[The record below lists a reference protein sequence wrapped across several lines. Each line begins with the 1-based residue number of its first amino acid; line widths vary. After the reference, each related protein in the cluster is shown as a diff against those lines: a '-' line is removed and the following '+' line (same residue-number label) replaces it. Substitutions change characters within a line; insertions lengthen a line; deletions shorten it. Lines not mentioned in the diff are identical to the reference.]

1 MSKTQINTDST
12 KINTAIDL
20 KAFEEI
26 YQKYASRMLTYALQI
41 LKEKEVCEDIIQ
53 NIFIDF
59 WSKRETN
66 TVENL
71 EGYLF
76 RAVKFQIFKYFRDTK
91 FSDEDLTRLNLVEV
105 SVSASKVL
113 EYQDLE
119 LAIKNS
125 VDQLPSRCKE
135 IFELS
140 RFEHKT
146 SQEIADL
153 LGVSLQAVKNQ
164 ISKALSA
171 IRTDLKKEEH
181 ILLFLIFFNHF
192 L

>member
-12 KINTAIDL
+12 KIITAIDV

-41 LKEKEVCEDIIQ
+41 LKEKEVCEDIVQ

-91 FSDEDLTRLNLVEV
+91 FSNEDLTRLNLVEV
-105 SVSASKVL
+105 SVSASKIL

-146 SQEIADL
+146 NQEIADL

>member
-12 KINTAIDL
+12 KINTAIDV

-91 FSDEDLTRLNLVEV
+91 FSNEDLTRLNLVEV

-146 SQEIADL
+146 NQEIADL

>member
-12 KINTAIDL
+12 KINTAIDV
-20 KAFEEI
+20 KAYEEI

-41 LKEKEVCEDIIQ
+41 LKEKEVCEDIVQ

-105 SVSASKVL
+105 SVSASKIL

-146 SQEIADL
+146 NQEIADL

>member
-12 KINTAIDL
+12 KIITAIDV

-91 FSDEDLTRLNLVEV
+91 FSNEDLTRLNLVEV
-105 SVSASKVL
+105 SVSASKIL

-146 SQEIADL
+146 NQEIADL

>member
-1 MSKTQINTDST
+1 MSKTQINTDLT
-12 KINTAIDL
+12 KIYTAIDV

-76 RAVKFQIFKYFRDTK
+76 RAVKFQIFKYFRDNK
-91 FSDEDLTRLNLVEV
+91 FSDADLTRLNLVEV
-105 SVSASKVL
+105 SVSASKIL

-146 SQEIADL
+146 NQEIADL
-153 LGVSLQAVKNQ
+153 LGISLQAVKNQ

-181 ILLFLIFFNHF
+181 ILFFMLFFSQYL
-192 L
+192 

>member
-12 KINTAIDL
+12 KINTAIDV

-26 YQKYASRMLTYALQI
+26 YHKYASRMLTYALQI
-41 LKEKEVCEDIIQ
+41 LKEKEVCEDIVQ

-91 FSDEDLTRLNLVEV
+91 FSNEDLTRLNLVEV

-146 SQEIADL
+146 NQEIADL

>member
-41 LKEKEVCEDIIQ
+41 LKEKEVCEDIVQ

-91 FSDEDLTRLNLVEV
+91 FSNEDLTRLNLVEV

-146 SQEIADL
+146 NQEIADL

-181 ILLFLIFFNHF
+181 ILLFVLFFSHF
-192 L
+192 I

>member
-12 KINTAIDL
+12 KINTAIDV

-41 LKEKEVCEDIIQ
+41 LKEKEVCEDIVQ

-91 FSDEDLTRLNLVEV
+91 FSNEDLTRLNLVEV

-146 SQEIADL
+146 NQEIADL

>member
-1 MSKTQINTDST
+1 MSKTQINTDLT
-12 KINTAIDL
+12 KIYTAIDV

-76 RAVKFQIFKYFRDTK
+76 RAVKFQIFKYFRDNK
-91 FSDEDLTRLNLVEV
+91 FSDADLTRLNLVEV
-105 SVSASKVL
+105 SVSASKIL

-146 SQEIADL
+146 NQEIADL

-181 ILLFLIFFNHF
+181 ILFFMLFFSQYL
-192 L
+192 

>member
-1 MSKTQINTDST
+1 M
-12 KINTAIDL
+12 
-20 KAFEEI
+20 
-26 YQKYASRMLTYALQI
+26 
-41 LKEKEVCEDIIQ
+41 
-53 NIFIDF
+53 
-59 WSKRETN
+59 
-66 TVENL
+66 
-71 EGYLF
+71 F

-181 ILLFLIFFNHF
+181 IMLFLIFFNHF

>member
-91 FSDEDLTRLNLVEV
+91 FSNEDLTRLNLVEV

-146 SQEIADL
+146 NQEIADL

>member
-12 KINTAIDL
+12 KIITAIDV

-91 FSDEDLTRLNLVEV
+91 FSNEDLTRLNLVEV

-146 SQEIADL
+146 NQEIADL

>member
-91 FSDEDLTRLNLVEV
+91 FSNEDLTRLNLVEV

-146 SQEIADL
+146 NQEIADL

-181 ILLFLIFFNHF
+181 ILLFVLFFSHF
-192 L
+192 I

>member
-1 MSKTQINTDST
+1 MSKTLINTDLT
-12 KINTAIDL
+12 KLNTAIDV

-26 YQKYASRMLTYALQI
+26 YQRYASRMLTYALQI

-76 RAVKFQIFKYFRDTK
+76 RAVKFQIFKYFRDSK

-105 SVSASKVL
+105 SVSASKIL

-146 SQEIADL
+146 NQEIADL

-181 ILLFLIFFNHF
+181 ILFFLLFFGQYL
-192 L
+192 

>member
-1 MSKTQINTDST
+1 
-12 KINTAIDL
+12 
-20 KAFEEI
+20 
-26 YQKYASRMLTYALQI
+26 MLVYALQI

-66 TVENL
+66 SVENI

-76 RAVKFQIFKYFRDTK
+76 RAVKFQIFKYFRDIK

-105 SVSASKVL
+105 SVSASKTL

-125 VDQLPSRCKE
+125 VAQLPSRCKE

-146 SQEIADL
+146 NQEIADL

-181 ILLFLIFFNHF
+181 ILLFVLFFSHF
-192 L
+192 I

>member
-12 KINTAIDL
+12 KINTAIDG

-91 FSDEDLTRLNLVEV
+91 FSNEDLTRLNLVEV

-146 SQEIADL
+146 NQEIADL

>member
-12 KINTAIDL
+12 KIITAIDV

-41 LKEKEVCEDIIQ
+41 LKEKEVCEDIVQ

-91 FSDEDLTRLNLVEV
+91 FSNEDLTRLNLVEV

-146 SQEIADL
+146 NQEIADL

>member
-1 MSKTQINTDST
+1 MLKAHINTDLT
-12 KINTAIDL
+12 KKTTAIDVQ
-20 KAFEEI
+20 AFEEI

-76 RAVKFQIFKYFRDTK
+76 RAVKFQIFKYFRDSK

-105 SVSASKVL
+105 SVSASKIL

-119 LAIKNS
+119 LAINKS

-135 IFELS
+135 IFQLS

-146 SQEIADL
+146 NQEIADL

-164 ISKALSA
+164 ISKALAA

-181 ILLFLIFFNHF
+181 ILLFLLFFSQY

>member
-12 KINTAIDL
+12 KIITAIDV

-146 SQEIADL
+146 NQEIADL

>member
-12 KINTAIDL
+12 KITTAIDV

-59 WSKRETN
+59 WSNRETN

-76 RAVKFQIFKYFRDTK
+76 RAVKFQIFKYFRDSK

-105 SVSASKVL
+105 AVSASKIL

-125 VDQLPSRCKE
+125 VDQLPTRCKE

-146 SQEIADL
+146 NQEIADL

-181 ILLFLIFFNHF
+181 ILFFLLFFSQYL
-192 L
+192 

>member
-1 MSKTQINTDST
+1 
-12 KINTAIDL
+12 
-20 KAFEEI
+20 
-26 YQKYASRMLTYALQI
+26 MLVYALQI

-66 TVENL
+66 SVENI

-76 RAVKFQIFKYFRDTK
+76 RAVKFQIFKYFRDIK

-105 SVSASKVL
+105 SVSASKTL

-125 VDQLPSRCKE
+125 VAQLPSRCK
-135 IFELS
+135 
-140 RFEHKT
+140 
-146 SQEIADL
+146 
-153 LGVSLQAVKNQ
+153 
-164 ISKALSA
+164 
-171 IRTDLKKEEH
+171 
-181 ILLFLIFFNHF
+181 
-192 L
+192 

>member
-12 KINTAIDL
+12 KINTAIDV

-66 TVENL
+66 TIENL

-119 LAIKNS
+119 LAI
-125 VDQLPSRCKE
+125 C
-135 IFELS
+135 
-140 RFEHKT
+140 T
-146 SQEIADL
+146 S
-153 LGVSLQAVKNQ
+153 SN
-164 ISKALSA
+164 
-171 IRTDLKKEEH
+171 
-181 ILLFLIFFNHF
+181 
-192 L
+192 

>member
-1 MSKTQINTDST
+1 MSKTLINTDLT
-12 KINTAIDL
+12 KLNTAIDV

-76 RAVKFQIFKYFRDTK
+76 RAVKFQIFKYFRDSK

-105 SVSASKVL
+105 SVSASKIL

-146 SQEIADL
+146 NQEIADL

-181 ILLFLIFFNHF
+181 ILFFLLFFGQYL
-192 L
+192 

>member
-1 MSKTQINTDST
+1 MSKTLINTDLT
-12 KINTAIDL
+12 KLNTAIDV

-105 SVSASKVL
+105 SVSASKIL

-146 SQEIADL
+146 NQEIADL

-181 ILLFLIFFNHF
+181 ILFFLLFFGQYL
-192 L
+192 

>member
-1 MSKTQINTDST
+1 MSKTLINTDLT
-12 KINTAIDL
+12 KLNTAIDV

-26 YQKYASRMLTYALQI
+26 YQKYASRMLTYALNI

-76 RAVKFQIFKYFRDTK
+76 RAVKFQIFKYFRDSK

-105 SVSASKVL
+105 SVSASKIL

-146 SQEIADL
+146 NQEIADL

-181 ILLFLIFFNHF
+181 ILFFLLFFGQYL
-192 L
+192 